1 MVENP
6 YSYKDLEVGAPISAY
21 QFMTAKIRVWNEGH
35 TAGKAEQAEELAKA
49 SKEMARLLNHAGL
62 QAEIVSELVE
72 AARTSLRLA
81 GKGEQFVGEAALHAS
96 YVYNLIAKAKGE

>member
-1 MVENP
+1 MENP
-6 YSYKDLEVGAPISAY
+6 YSKENRIWTKDGRADNPQPISAY
-21 QFMTAKIRVWNEGH
+21 QFMTAKIRVWNEGDANGY
-35 TAGKAEQAEELAKA
+35 TRGNAE
-49 SKEMARLLNHAGL
+49 